1 MELNSGKPRPRH
13 RSTEEERLLRPPLED
28 RVSRLAADLQD
39 QASRL
44 PPGAEREQLLRRA
57 RQLVVNN
64 DINAWLTS
72 PGLQRPK

>member
-1 MELNSGKPRPRH
+1 MELNSGKPKQRH
-13 RSTEEERLLRPPLED
+13 RWTEEERLLRPSLEV

-44 PPGAEREQLLRRA
+44 PPGAEREQLLRKA

-64 DINAWLTS
+64 DINAWLRS
-72 PGLQRPK
+72 PGLQPPK